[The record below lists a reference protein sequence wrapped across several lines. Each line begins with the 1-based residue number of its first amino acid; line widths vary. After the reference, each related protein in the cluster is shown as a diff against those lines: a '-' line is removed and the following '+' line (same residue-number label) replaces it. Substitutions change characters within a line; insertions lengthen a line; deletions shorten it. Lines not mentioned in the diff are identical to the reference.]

1 MQEQWAEQL
10 EVTMHLV
17 RLPRKLGEQ
26 LLELLLS
33 FLQPCCAF
41 ADLKVAELLER
52 KARVMLNL

>member
-33 FLQPCCAF
+33 FLQPCCGF

-52 KARVMLNL
+52 